1 MLAHNSGQDHRWLIS
16 AIGGLCLIG
25 LGAALALDQLGY
37 VLPYRWLFLILLI
50 PAVGMILDSFRL
62 AKNFGWRDIRPL
74 SRLITGVIFVLIS
87 VLMSLRLNTGL
98 IFPVLIVALGAATL
112 VRAVLGRVF

>member
-1 MLAHNSGQDHRWLIS
+1 MLAYNSGHHHRWLIS

-50 PAVGMILDSFRL
+50 PAVGMILDGFRL
-62 AKNFGWRDIRPL
+62 AKNFGWRTIQPL
-74 SRLITGVIFVLIS
+74 ARFITGVIFGLIS
-87 VLMSLRLNTGL
+87 VLLSMKLNTGL
-98 IFPVLIVALGAATL
+98 ILPALIVALGIATV
-112 VRAVLGRVF
+112 VRALAGRVI